1 MRYTKRNSILNMNL
15 GVEFLVCTQQAT
27 NLRETVSTL
36 VHVSIDHIPCSG
48 NWLNF
53 GLLELAIDLLSYK
66 E

>member
-1 MRYTKRNSILNMNL
+1 MNL
-15 GVEFLVCTQQAT
+15 GVQFLVCTQQAT

-53 GLLELAIDLLSYK
+53 GLLNPTSLNVQ
-66 E
+66 